1 MHRRERNVC
10 FRVYLICLLFNHLI
24 LHNIL
29 VVLPVIYYFSYSVP
43 YMQIQISYRTYRY
56 KINRHSGAT

>member
-1 MHRRERNVC
+1 
-10 FRVYLICLLFNHLI
+10 
-24 LHNIL
+24 
-29 VVLPVIYYFSYSVP
+29 VLPVIYYFSYSVP